1 MVRSRSETSLNRI
14 FYDLYLSPEARSK
27 HQHTRSQNQRK
38 SEPPLPTLKPI
49 KSISCSDL
57 TQALENP
64 SVPSFI
70 DESESE
76 TLDLT
81 IPLKLPPLTRKGGL
95 HVRPPPITTL
105 VPIESTGFVI
115 QPTSTTLIN
124 SATKAST
131 HPSSIPVHPP
141 QFHSS
146 FHYEKSHATLPASPT
161 SPVDKKQ
168 QDYTSRLRDRLKS
181 RNHLRT
187 FFLS

>member
-1 MVRSRSETSLNRI
+1 MVRSRSETNLNRI

-27 HQHTRSQNQRK
+27 HQHIRSQDQRK

-57 TQALENP
+57 TQASENP
-64 SVPSFI
+64 IAPPSI
-70 DESESE
+70 DESELES
-76 TLDLT
+76 LDLT

-95 HVRPPPITTL
+95 QVRPAAITPL
-105 VPIESTGFVI
+105 VPIESTGFAI
-115 QPTSTTLIN
+115 QPIPTTLIN
-124 SATKAST
+124 SATKVST
-131 HPSSIPVHPP
+131 HLSAIPIHSP

>member
-1 MVRSRSETSLNRI
+1 MVRSRSETTLNRI
-14 FYDLYLSPEARSK
+14 FYDLYLSPELQSK
-27 HQHTRSQNQRK
+27 HEHTQRQDQRR

-57 TQALENP
+57 TEEVKKVSA
-64 SVPSFI
+64 SSSTH
-70 DESESE
+70 ESESE

-81 IPLKLPPLTRKGGL
+81 IPWKLPPLTRKGGL
-95 HVRPPPITTL
+95 EVQPAPISPL
-105 VPIESTGFVI
+105 MPSESMGFVT
-115 QPTSTTLIN
+115 QSTTTLIN
-124 SATKAST
+124 SAAKSST
-131 HPSSIPVHPP
+131 HISTLPIHSS
-141 QFHSS
+141 QLHSS
-146 FHYEKSHATLPASPT
+146 FHYEKFHSTLPASPT